1 MINQNILYIPLDQIT
16 RFALEINGLID
27 TSGEISRVALRW
39 KEEPASKH
47 IAGVVELGDTLGL
60 GPSGLIAVGVRV
72 PPPAPKDTISKAIL

>member
-1 MINQNILYIPLDQIT
+1 MYILFGQNT
-16 RFALEINGLID
+16 RFALKINGLID

-39 KEEPASKH
+39 KEESASKH

-72 PPPAPKDTISKAIL
+72 PPPAPKDTISKAIQ

>member
-1 MINQNILYIPLDQIT
+1 MYLPFSRNTCFPQ
-16 RFALEINGLID
+16 EINGLID
-27 TSGEISRVALRW
+27 TRGEISRVALRW